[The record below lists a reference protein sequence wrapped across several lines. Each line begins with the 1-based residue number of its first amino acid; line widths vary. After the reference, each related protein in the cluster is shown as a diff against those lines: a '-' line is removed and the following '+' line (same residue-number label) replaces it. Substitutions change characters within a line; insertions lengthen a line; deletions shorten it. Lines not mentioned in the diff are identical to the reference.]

1 MPGITVRNLL
11 FVSAYT
17 GLGGGES
24 VQLNLMR
31 ALDRQRFRLHLVCP
45 REGQLPAAARE
56 LGVRVHLLPY
66 RPATA
71 WFVPAIWTR
80 LPVAGRLANLIRAEG
95 IAAVHSDYHSLP
107 FAAAAAQNAGVPVIW
122 NAMGWWFP
130 ARPWQRRFFREQVTQ
145 IIAITRAVRDRW
157 LAASGN
163 FLPPERVQVIVPG
176 VDSDQFHPAVDDS
189 PVRERLSIGPDVPL
203 VGMIARFQRVKGHDI
218 FQAMARRVTAEL
230 PAARFVVAGENVFG
244 VAKDEAYKREMLAA
258 AQTDPLLRERLTY
271 LGFWEDARQVI
282 AACDV
287 VVCPSRFES
296 LGMVHLESMAMARP
310 VVSMNNG
317 GPAETVVDG
326 ETGFLVPP
334 EDPQALADRVLT
346 LLRDPALRARMGAA
360 GRARVLTHYT
370 AAGYAQALAHL
381 IETLG

>member
-1 MPGITVRNLL
+1 MSGAPVRKLL

-31 ALDRQRFRLHLVCP
+31 ALDQQRYRLHLVCP
-45 REGQLPAAARE
+45 RDGQLPAAARA
-56 LGVRVHLLPY
+56 LGVQVHLLPY

-71 WFVPAIWTR
+71 WFVPAFWMR
-80 LPVAGRLANLIRAEG
+80 LPIVERLTDLIRAQG

-107 FAAAAAQNAGVPVIW
+107 FAAAAAQRSGIPVIW

-130 ARPWQRRFFREQVTQ
+130 AHPWQRRFFRTQVTQ

-157 LAASGN
+157 LAASGH
-163 FLPPERVQVIVPG
+163 FLPPERIRVIVPG
-176 VDSDQFHPAVDDS
+176 VDPSHFHPGIDGT
-189 PVRERLSIGPDVPL
+189 PVRERLGIGPDVPL

-218 FQAMARRVTAEL
+218 FQAMARRVVAGL

-244 VAKDEAYKREMLAA
+244 VAKDEAYKREILAA
-258 AQTDPLLRERLTY
+258 AQADPVLRERLTY

-287 VVCPSRFES
+287 IVCPSRFES

-310 VVSMNNG
+310 VVSMDNG

-334 EDPQALADRVLT
+334 EDPDALADRVLT

-360 GRARVLTHYT
+360 GRARVLAHYT
-370 AAGYAQALAHL
+370 AAGYADAFAHL
-381 IETLG
+381 LEDLR